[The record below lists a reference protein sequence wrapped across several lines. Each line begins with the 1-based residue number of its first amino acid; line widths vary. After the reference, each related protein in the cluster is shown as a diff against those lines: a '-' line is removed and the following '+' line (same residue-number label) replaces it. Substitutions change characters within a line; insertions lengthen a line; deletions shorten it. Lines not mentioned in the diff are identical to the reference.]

1 MRALY
6 SLGIFLFGI
15 SIRIA
20 SVFNSKAKLW
30 IRGRK
35 NLFEKLEEF
44 FKNNKNPVV
53 WFHCASLG
61 EFEQGRPLMEEF
73 KKRNPDYKT
82 LLTFFSPSGYDVRK
96 NYSGADFICYLPL
109 DTKSNSRRF
118 VDLVNP
124 SVIYFV
130 KYEFWLNFLEEF
142 RKNKIPHFLVSAIFR
157 EDQIFFKSYGTVF
170 RDALKGFTFIFTQEK
185 KSIELLNSIAIKNTE
200 VAGDTRFD
208 RVAEIAA
215 ATIEIPIAKSFSGKE
230 KKVVVAGST
239 WPADE
244 EKLFPVI
251 GDLLKKDWKLII
263 APHELGEAHLK
274 SIESGLLGIGISPL
288 EIIRF
293 SQAEE
298 SAPAYAKVLIIDNM
312 GMLSSL
318 YAYGK
323 IAYIGGG
330 FGKSIHNILEAA
342 VFGMPVI
349 FGPRFEKFN
358 EAKQLIE
365 IGAAFG
371 INNEVELK
379 KILKKISNDPEL
391 LDFLSIKSHEFVQ
404 HYRGATKNILD
415 KSASFLSH

>member
-1 MRALY
+1 M
-6 SLGIFLFGI
+6 
-15 SIRIA
+15 
-20 SVFNSKAKLW
+20 
-30 IRGRK
+30 
-35 NLFEKLEEF
+35 
-44 FKNNKNPVV
+44 
-53 WFHCASLG
+53 
-61 EFEQGRPLMEEF
+61 
-73 KKRNPDYKT
+73 
-82 LLTFFSPSGYDVRK
+82 
-96 NYSGADFICYLPL
+96 
-109 DTKSNSRRF
+109 
-118 VDLVNP
+118 
-124 SVIYFV
+124 
-130 KYEFWLNFLEEF
+130 
-142 RKNKIPHFLVSAIFR
+142 
-157 EDQIFFKSYGTVF
+157 
-170 RDALKGFTFIFTQEK
+170 
-185 KSIELLNSIAIKNTE
+185 
-200 VAGDTRFD
+200 
-208 RVAEIAA
+208 
-215 ATIEIPIAKSFSGKE
+215 
-230 KKVVVAGST
+230 
-239 WPADE
+239 
-244 EKLFPVI
+244 
-251 GDLLKKDWKLII
+251 LKKDWKLII